1 VAICLNTQ
9 EVYTSP
15 DPNGSGTD
23 VVTIVIVENVNVTPE
38 NCGMV
43 ALSGAEYQSIVSG
56 PFALTAEQGA
66 QVGGAI
72 LLVWAIAWVFR
83 ALSRILSTDEKET

>member
-1 VAICLNTQ
+1 MAICLGIQPIQGDPDMVDFVIIGNTS
-9 EVYTSP
+9 TP
-15 DPNGSGTD
+15 
-23 VVTIVIVENVNVTPE
+23 PE
-38 NCGMV
+38 NCAMV
-43 ALSGAEYQSIVSG
+43 ALTGAEYQSIVSG
-56 PFALTAEQGA
+56 PFALTVEQGA